1 MSKVQL
7 RSQQW
12 FGKTGKDGFIYRAW
26 MKNQGIPDD
35 YFQGKPVIGIC
46 NTWSEL
52 TPCNAHFRELAEFV
66 KKGIIEAGGFPV
78 EFPVMSLGE
87 TLIKPTAMLY
97 RNLASMDVE
106 ESIRANPIDGVVLM
120 CGCDKTT
127 PSLVM
132 GACSVDLPTLVISGG
147 PMMKGKFK
155 GKEIGTSDVW
165 RFAEA
170 YKLGELT
177 QKEFIEAEACMART
191 PGHCAVMGT
200 ASTMATMVEALG
212 LSLPQNAAIP
222 AADVRRKVLAQHSG
236 RRIVE
241 MVNEDLK
248 MSKVL
253 TRPAFE
259 NAIRVNAATGGSTN
273 FVIHLTAIAGR
284 LGVDLKLDDFDEF
297 SRNIPLLAN
306 IQPSGEHFMEDL
318 YYAGGLPALMNQ
330 MKEHLHT
337 SIVTVNGKTVG
348 ENIENTPI
356 YESSIIST
364 FDAPFKPDSG
374 IAVVRGNLA
383 PNGAVLKPSAASKE
397 LFKHR
402 GKAVVFENIEDYH
415 ARIDSDDL
423 EVDENSVMVLKNVGP
438 KGYPGMAEVGNMGIP
453 KKLLQKGVKDMVRI
467 SDGRMSGTG
476 FGTVILHVSPESA
489 AGGPL
494 NWVQNGDYIALD
506 VENRT
511 INWEV
516 SEEELAA
523 RKVAH
528 PFEKPKTIRGYVG
541 SFIDHVEQ
549 ADQGAD
555 FDFLKGGSG
564 SVVTRDS
571 H

>member
-1 MSKVQL
+1 
-7 RSQQW
+7 
-12 FGKTGKDGFIYRAW
+12 
-26 MKNQGIPDD
+26 
-35 YFQGKPVIGIC
+35 
-46 NTWSEL
+46 
-52 TPCNAHFRELAEFV
+52 
-66 KKGIIEAGGFPV
+66 
-78 EFPVMSLGE
+78 
-87 TLIKPTAMLY
+87 
-97 RNLASMDVE
+97 
-106 ESIRANPIDGVVLM
+106 
-120 CGCDKTT
+120 
-127 PSLVM
+127 M

-415 ARIDSDDL
+415 ARIDSDEL

-541 SFIDHVEQ
+541 LFIDHVEQ

>member
-1 MSKVQL
+1 M
-7 RSQQW
+7 
-12 FGKTGKDGFIYRAW
+12 
-26 MKNQGIPDD
+26 
-35 YFQGKPVIGIC
+35 
-46 NTWSEL
+46 
-52 TPCNAHFRELAEFV
+52 V
-66 KKGIIEAGGFPV
+66 KKGVLEAGGFPV

-155 GKEIGTSDVW
+155 GKDIGTSDVW

-177 QKEFIEAEACMART
+177 QKEFVEAEACMTRT

-330 MKEHLHT
+330 MKDHLHT
-337 SIVTVNGKTVG
+337 SIITVNGKTVG
-348 ENIENTPI
+348 ENIDNTPI
-356 YESSIIST
+356 YDATIISSFAT
-364 FDAPFKPDSG
+364 PFKPDSG

-397 LFKHR
+397 LFNHR

-415 ARIDSDDL
+415 ARIDSPEL
-423 EVDENSVMVLKNVGP
+423 EVDATSVMVLKNVGP

-453 KKLLQKGVKDMVRI
+453 KKLLEKGVKDMVRI

-476 FGTVILHVSPESA
+476 FGTVVLHISPESA

-494 NWVQNGDYIALD
+494 NWVKNGDYIALD

-516 SEEELAA
+516 SDEELAA
-523 RKVAH
+523 RKLAQPLV
-528 PFEKPKTIRGYVG
+528 KPKTIRGYVG
-541 SFIDHVEQ
+541 LFIDHVEQ
-549 ADQGAD
+549 ADLGAD

-564 SVVTRDS
+564 SIVTRDS

>member
-1 MSKVQL
+1 
-7 RSQQW
+7 
-12 FGKTGKDGFIYRAW
+12 
-26 MKNQGIPDD
+26 
-35 YFQGKPVIGIC
+35 
-46 NTWSEL
+46 
-52 TPCNAHFRELAEFV
+52 
-66 KKGIIEAGGFPV
+66 
-78 EFPVMSLGE
+78 
-87 TLIKPTAMLY
+87 
-97 RNLASMDVE
+97 
-106 ESIRANPIDGVVLM
+106 
-120 CGCDKTT
+120 
-127 PSLVM
+127 
-132 GACSVDLPTLVISGG
+132 
-147 PMMKGKFK
+147 
-155 GKEIGTSDVW
+155 
-165 RFAEA
+165 
-170 YKLGELT
+170 
-177 QKEFIEAEACMART
+177 
-191 PGHCAVMGT
+191 
-200 ASTMATMVEALG
+200 
-212 LSLPQNAAIP
+212 
-222 AADVRRKVLAQHSG
+222 
-236 RRIVE
+236 
-241 MVNEDLK
+241 
-248 MSKVL
+248 
-253 TRPAFE
+253 
-259 NAIRVNAATGGSTN
+259 
-273 FVIHLTAIAGR
+273 VIHLTAIAGR

-415 ARIDSDDL
+415 ARIDSDEL

-516 SEEELAA
+516 SDEELAA
-523 RKVAH
+523 RKVTH
-528 PFEKPKTIRGYVG
+528 LFEKPKTIRGYVG
-541 SFIDHVEQ
+541 LFIDHVEQ

>member
-1 MSKVQL
+1 MSKVEL

-66 KKGIIEAGGFPV
+66 KKGVIEAGGFPV

-415 ARIDSDDL
+415 ARIDSDEL
-423 EVDENSVMVLKNVGP
+423 EIDKNSVMVLKNVGP

-523 RKVAH
+523 RKVAQ

-541 SFIDHVEQ
+541 LFIDHVEQ

-564 SVVTRDS
+564 SIVTRDS